1 MVTERSRAGKLAV
14 AGGDWQK
21 ESVFTPFP
29 KMLVGGEVRL
39 GRRGN
44 ATRDWRMCFS
54 SGSSG
59 WWLDG

>member
-29 KMLVGGEVRL
+29 KTLVGGEAGWAAAETQLVIGGCAFLRV
-39 GRRGN
+39 
-44 ATRDWRMCFS
+44 
-54 SGSSG
+54 SG